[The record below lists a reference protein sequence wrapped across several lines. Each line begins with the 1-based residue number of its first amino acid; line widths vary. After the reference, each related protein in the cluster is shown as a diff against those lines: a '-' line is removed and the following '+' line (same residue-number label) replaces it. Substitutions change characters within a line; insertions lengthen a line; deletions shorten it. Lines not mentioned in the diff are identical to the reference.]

1 MEKLMEQHGAVD
13 ATATSDGLLPW
24 RDPEFIRAPWPW
36 FDRVLRDHPL
46 FELSDGTFVVS
57 RYHDVMTYAKDRSL
71 VSVPPEG
78 MGDDPWAANENSVLL
93 TEGERHSRIRRTFS
107 GWLTPKAVRTWA
119 ETAARTAKEALD
131 RIEDD
136 GLIDAHRNLGVQPAQ
151 DAMAHALGV
160 EREDGFPYIR
170 ATNQTM
176 VAMGWQPTDDEVV
189 RAREGFGFMMFQA
202 ERLIAEKRHNP
213 GDGMLLDTM
222 IRAADEGQ
230 LTERELKES
239 IQILWGS
246 AAHNPGHHVSSA
258 LVDFANNPH
267 AFTAYKK
274 DPGVREAILNETIR
288 RALPEVLLDRFTTA
302 PLEIHGVT
310 IPSGAKIR
318 FILGAALRDP
328 DVFRNPDEFD
338 WERPKEAS
346 MALAFGVGTHNC
358 AGQAIARATA
368 TAVLDVITERFERVE
383 VVGEPDWVF
392 SDRHR
397 NCEGLTVRLS

>member
-1 MEKLMEQHGAVD
+1 MMGQRAD
-13 ATATSDGLLPW
+13 ANANHTSEELLPW

-36 FDRVLRDHPL
+36 FDRVLRDFPL
-46 FELSDGTFVVS
+46 LEMADGTFVVS
-57 RYHDVMTYAKDRSL
+57 RYPDVMTYAKHRSL

-107 GWLTPKAVRTWA
+107 GWLTPKAVKTWA
-119 ETAARTAKEALD
+119 ETAAQTAREALD
-131 RIEDD
+131 QIGED
-136 GLIDAHRNLGVQPAQ
+136 GLIDAHRKLGVQPAQ

-160 EREDGFPYIR
+160 DREDGFPYIR

-176 VAMGWQPTDDEVV
+176 MAMGAQPTDDEVV
-189 RAREGFGFMMFQA
+189 RAREGFGYMMFQA
-202 ERLIAEKRHNP
+202 EQLIEEKRQNP
-213 GDGMLLDTM
+213 GDGMLLEAM

-258 LVDFANNPH
+258 LVDFANNPD

-274 DPGVREAILNETIR
+274 DPSAREAILNETIR
-288 RALPEVLLDRFTTA
+288 RALPEVVLDRFTTE

-310 IPSGAKIR
+310 IQPGTKVR

-328 DVFRNPDEFD
+328 EVFRNPDEFD
-338 WERPKEAS
+338 WQRPREAS

-368 TAVLDVITERFERVE
+368 TAVLDVIAERFEQVE
-383 VVGEPDWVF
+383 VVGEPIWVF

>member
-1 MEKLMEQHGAVD
+1 MEQNAVVNGAVV
-13 ATATSDGLLPW
+13 SDELLPW

-36 FDRVLRDHPL
+36 FDRVVRDFPL
-46 FELSDGTFVVS
+46 IQLSDGTFVVS

-71 VSVPPEG
+71 VSVPPTG
-78 MGDDPWAANENSVLL
+78 MGDDPWAANQNSVLL

-107 GWLTPKAVRTWA
+107 GWLTPKAVKTWA
-119 ETAARTAKEALD
+119 QTAAQTARDALGL
-131 RIEDD
+131 IGED
-136 GLIDAHRNLGVQPAQ
+136 GLIDAHGKLGVQPAQ

-160 EREDGFPYIR
+160 EREDGFPYIK

-176 VAMGWQPTDDEVV
+176 MAMGLQPTEDEVV
-189 RAREGFGFMMFQA
+189 RAHEGFGYMMFQA
-202 ERLIAEKRHNP
+202 ERLIAEKRQNP
-213 GDGMLLDTM
+213 GDGMLLDSM

-239 IQILWGS
+239 VQILWGS

-258 LVDFANNPH
+258 LVDLADNPH

-274 DPGVREAILNETIR
+274 DPSAREAILNETIR
-288 RALPEVLLDRFTTA
+288 RALPEVLLDRFTTE
-302 PLEIHGVT
+302 PLDIHGVT
-310 IPSGAKIR
+310 VPAGAKIR

-328 DVFRNPDEFD
+328 QVFRNPDEFD
-338 WERPKEAS
+338 WKRPNEAS

-368 TAVLDVITERFERVE
+368 TAVLDVIAERFDRVE
-383 VVGEPDWVF
+383 VVGEPNWVF

-397 NCEGLTVRLS
+397 NCEGLTVRFS

>member
-1 MEKLMEQHGAVD
+1 MEQHADSAV
-13 ATATSDGLLPW
+13 TQTSEELLPW

-46 FELSDGTFVVS
+46 LEMADGTFVVS
-57 RYHDVMTYAKDRSL
+57 RYPDVMTYAKHRSL

-107 GWLTPKAVRTWA
+107 GWLTPKAVKTWA
-119 ETAARTAKEALD
+119 ETAAQTARETLD
-131 RIEDD
+131 EIGAD
-136 GLIDAHRNLGVQPAQ
+136 GLIDAHRKLGVQPAQ

-160 EREDGFPYIR
+160 DREDGFPYIR

-176 VAMGWQPTDDEVV
+176 MAMGAQPTDNEIV
-189 RAREGFGFMMFQA
+189 RAHEGFGYMMFQA
-202 ERLIAEKRHNP
+202 ERLIETKRQNP
-213 GDGMLLDTM
+213 GDGMLLEAM

-239 IQILWGS
+239 VQILWGS

-258 LVDFANNPH
+258 LVDLANNPE

-274 DPGVREAILNETIR
+274 DPAAREAILNETIR
-288 RALPEVLLDRFTTA
+288 RALPEVVLDRFATE

-310 IPSGAKIR
+310 IPQGTKLR

-338 WERPKEAS
+338 WQRPKEAS

-368 TAVLDVITERFERVE
+368 TAVLDVITERFNQVE
-383 VVGEPDWVF
+383 VVGEPLWVF

-397 NCEGLTVRLS
+397 NCEGLTVRFS

>member
-1 MEKLMEQHGAVD
+1 MENCASVD
-13 ATATSDGLLPW
+13 ARAKNDELLPW
-24 RDPEFIRAPWPW
+24 RDQEFVRAPWPW
-36 FDRVLRDHPL
+36 FDRVQRDYPL
-46 FELSDGTFVVS
+46 IEMSDGTFVVS
-57 RYHDVMTYAKDRSL
+57 RYQDVMTYAKDRSL
-71 VSVPPEG
+71 VSVPPDG

-93 TEGERHSRIRRTFS
+93 TEADRHSRIRRSFS
-107 GWLTPKAVRTWA
+107 GWLTPKAVKTWA
-119 ETAARTAKEALD
+119 KTAGQTARAALD
-131 RIEDD
+131 ATGPD
-136 GLIDAHRNLGVQPAQ
+136 GLIDAHRKLGVQPAQ

-160 EREDGFPYIR
+160 EREDGFSYIH
-170 ATNQTM
+170 ATNLTM
-176 VAMGWQPTDDEVV
+176 VAMGARPTEDEVV
-189 RAREGFGFMMFQA
+189 RAREGFGYMMFQA
-202 ERLIAEKRHNP
+202 ERLIEEKRCNP

-222 IRAADEGQ
+222 IRAADEGK

-258 LVDFANNPH
+258 LVDFANNPD

-274 DPGVREAILNETIR
+274 DPSAREAILNETIR
-288 RALPEVLLDRFTTA
+288 RALPEVLLDRFTTE
-302 PLEIHGVT
+302 PMEIRGVT
-310 IPSGAKIR
+310 IPAGTKVR

-338 WERPKEAS
+338 WQRPKEAS

-368 TAVLDVITERFERVE
+368 TAVLEVITERFSQVE
-383 VVGEPDWVF
+383 VVGEPKWVF

-397 NCEGLTVRLS
+397 NCEGLTVRFS

>member
-1 MEKLMEQHGAVD
+1 MA
-13 ATATSDGLLPW
+13 
-24 RDPEFIRAPWPW
+24 
-36 FDRVLRDHPL
+36 
-46 FELSDGTFVVS
+46 DGTFVVS
-57 RYHDVMTYAKDRSL
+57 RYPDVMTYAKHRSL
-71 VSVPPEG
+71 VSAPPEG
-78 MGDDPWAANENSVLL
+78 MGDDPWAANQNSVLL

-119 ETAARTAKEALD
+119 ETAAQTARDALD
-131 RIEDD
+131 QIGDD
-136 GLIDAHRNLGVQPAQ
+136 GLIDAHRKLGVQPAQ

-176 VAMGWQPTDDEVV
+176 MAMGAHPTDDEIV
-189 RAREGFGFMMFQA
+189 RANEGFGYMMFQA
-202 ERLIAEKRHNP
+202 ERLIEIKRLNP
-213 GDGMLLDTM
+213 GDGMLLDSM
-222 IRAADEGQ
+222 IRAADAGQ
-230 LTERELKES
+230 LSERELKES

-258 LVDFANNPH
+258 LVDFASNPE
-267 AFTAYKK
+267 AFTTYKK
-274 DPGVREAILNETIR
+274 DPSAREAIINEAIR
-288 RALPEVLLDRFTTA
+288 RALPEVVLDRFTTE

-310 IPSGAKIR
+310 IPTGSKVR

-328 DVFRNPDEFD
+328 DVFRNPDHFD
-338 WERPKEAS
+338 WQRPKEAS
-346 MALAFGVGTHNC
+346 MALAFGLGTHNC

-368 TAVLDVITERFERVE
+368 TAVLDVITERFDQVE
-383 VVGEPDWVF
+383 VVGEPVWVF